1 MTDKQL
7 QQLLRDKLQN
17 YEAPVPQDDWAAI
30 ADRLPR
36 TATSDNDHWC
46 GRLRHKM
53 DAYTTPLPENDWHDN
68 MLGRLPTPRKR
79 RAVPLWVRYTI
90 GLSAAAAVALLLLVP
105 VAFPPSATEQTPLL
119 ADNTN
124 TDETAV
130 VAAAPA
136 QTPTAAP
143 ATADTPSTPNTKR
156 SAQTTRNTAHS
167 HNTTESTTDNVP
179 DAAQPSETIVEATP
193 ATTAGTDDT
202 PTTHLP
208 TDQTPHISIEE
219 AARLMREQQSA
230 VATTDT
236 AGTDERTPRESINL
250 GILASLSPNVSEI
263 FYMPST
269 TIAGSPIALRGTTT
283 QNDRHDL
290 PFSVGLSIGIPLC
303 KRLDLQTGI
312 NYSYAHSR
320 FTSTNRLQG
329 TYSERN
335 QQLHYIGVPL
345 MLSFRIVD
353 RRIIKFYVSAGGAC
367 EKGLIATQHRQTF
380 EVENDA
386 LLSSQTDHEYIKGIQ
401 GSLTA
406 NVGLAV
412 MFFKGMGIYF
422 EPGFT
427 WYIPAEK
434 FPQPVNSRT
443 VHPYNLSLTAGLR
456 FNLK

>member
-1 MTDKQL
+1 MKDKQL
-7 QQLLRDKLQN
+7 RQLLRDKLQN
-17 YEAPVPQDDWAAI
+17 YEAPVPKGDWQAI
-30 ADRLPR
+30 ADRLPS
-36 TATSDNDHWC
+36 TATSADNHWR
-46 GRLRHKM
+46 GLLHHKM
-53 DAYTTPLPENDWHDN
+53 ASYTTPLPENDWHDN
-68 MLGRLPTPRKR
+68 MLGRLPTRRKR

-105 VAFPPSATEQTPLL
+105 AAFPPSATEQTPLL

-124 TDETAV
+124 TGETAV
-130 VAAAPA
+130 VAAVPE
-136 QTPTAAP
+136 QTSTAVQSAAEP
-143 ATADTPSTPNTKR
+143 PSTPTKR
-156 SAQTTRNTAHS
+156 ESKQATRNTAHS
-167 HNTTESTTDNVP
+167 YNTTKHTTDNA
-179 DAAQPSETIVEATP
+179 DTAQPSETIVETTP

-208 TDQTPHISIEE
+208 ADQTPHISIEE

-230 VATTDT
+230 IATTDT

>member
-36 TATSDNDHWC
+36 TATSDSDHWC

-53 DAYTTPLPENDWHDN
+53 DAYTTPLPENDWRDN
-68 MLGRLPTPRKR
+68 MLGRLPAPRKR
-79 RAVPLWVRYTI
+79 RTVPLWVRYTI
-90 GLSAAAAVALLLLVP
+90 GLSAAAAIALLLLLPAV
-105 VAFPPSATEQTPLL
+105 FPPSATEHTPLL
-119 ADNTN
+119 ADNSDTGA
-124 TDETAV
+124 TAV
-130 VAAAPA
+130 VAAVPE
-136 QTPTAAP
+136 QTSTAVQSAAEP
-143 ATADTPSTPNTKR
+143 PSTPTKR
-156 SAQTTRNTAHS
+156 ESKQATRNTVHN
-167 HNTTESTTDNVP
+167 HNTTTPTTDNA
-179 DAAQPSETIVEATP
+179 DTAQPSEAIVEATP

-208 TDQTPHISIEE
+208 ADQTPHISIEE

-230 VATTDT
+230 IATTDT

>member
-1 MTDKQL
+1 MTDKKL
-7 QQLLRDKLQN
+7 QQLLRNKLQN

-36 TATSDNDHWC
+36 TATSDSDRWC

-53 DAYTTPLPENDWHDN
+53 DAYTTPLPENDWRDN
-68 MLGRLPTPRKR
+68 MLGRLPAPRKR
-79 RAVPLWVRYTI
+79 RTVPLWVRYTV
-90 GLSAAAAVALLLLVP
+90 GLSAAAAIALLLLLP
-105 VAFPPSATEQTPLL
+105 AAFPPSATKQAPLL
-119 ADNTN
+119 AANSDTGA
-124 TDETAV
+124 TAV
-130 VAAAPA
+130 VAAVPE
-136 QTPTAAP
+136 QTSTAVQSA
-143 ATADTPSTPNTKR
+143 AKTPSTPTKR
-156 SAQTTRNTAHS
+156 ESKQATRNTAHS
-167 HNTTESTTDNVP
+167 YNTTKHTTDNA
-179 DAAQPSETIVEATP
+179 DTAQPSEAIVEATP

-208 TDQTPHISIEE
+208 ADQTPHISIEE

-230 VATTDT
+230 IATTDT

>member
-1 MTDKQL
+1 MKDKQL
-7 QQLLRDKLQN
+7 RQLLRDKLQN
-17 YEAPVPQDDWAAI
+17 YEAPVPKGDWQAI
-30 ADRLPR
+30 ADRLPS
-36 TATSDNDHWC
+36 TATSADNHWR
-46 GRLRHKM
+46 GLLHHKM
-53 DAYTTPLPENDWHDN
+53 ASYTTPLPENDWHDN

-105 VAFPPSATEQTPLL
+105 AAFPPSATEHTPLL

-124 TDETAV
+124 TGETAV

-167 HNTTESTTDNVP
+167 YNTTKHTTDNA
-179 DAAQPSETIVEATP
+179 DTAQPSEAIVEATP

-208 TDQTPHISIEE
+208 ADQTPHISIEE

>member
-1 MTDKQL
+1 MKDKQL
-7 QQLLRDKLQN
+7 RQLLRDKLQN
-17 YEAPVPQDDWAAI
+17 YEAPVPKGDWQAI
-30 ADRLPR
+30 ADRLPS
-36 TATSDNDHWC
+36 TATSADNHWR
-46 GRLRHKM
+46 GLLHHKM
-53 DAYTTPLPENDWHDN
+53 ASYTTPLPENDWHDN

-105 VAFPPSATEQTPLL
+105 AAFPPSATEQTPLL

-124 TDETAV
+124 TGETAV

-143 ATADTPSTPNTKR
+143 ATADTPSTPHTKR
-156 SAQTTRNTAHS
+156 SAQTTRNTTHS
-167 HNTTESTTDNVP
+167 HNTTECTTDNVP
-179 DAAQPSETIVEATP
+179 DAAQPSETMVEAAP
-193 ATTAGTDDT
+193 ATLAHIDDT
-202 PTTHLP
+202 PTTILP
-208 TDQTPHISIEE
+208 ADDTPNISIEE
-219 AARLMREQQSA
+219 AARLMHDQQA
-230 VATTDT
+230 ALADTDT
-236 AGTDERTPRESINL
+236 AGTNERTPRESINL
-250 GILASLSPNVSEI
+250 GILASLSPNASE
-263 FYMPST
+263 FAYTPSA
-269 TIAGSPIALRGTTT
+269 TIAGSQIALRGTTNN
-283 QNDRHDL
+283 NDHHDL

-335 QQLHYIGVPL
+335 QQLHYLGVPL

-380 EVENDA
+380 DLDDA
-386 LLSSQTDHEYIKGIQ
+386 LLSSQTNYEYIKGIQ

-427 WYIPAEK
+427 WYIPTEK

>member
-7 QQLLRDKLQN
+7 QQLLRNKLQN
-17 YEAPVPQDDWAAI
+17 YEAPVPQDDSAAI
-30 ADRLPR
+30 ADRLPS
-36 TATSDNDHWC
+36 TATSADNHWR
-46 GRLRHKM
+46 GLLHHKM
-53 DAYTTPLPENDWHDN
+53 ASYTTPLPENDWRDN
-68 MLGRLPTPRKR
+68 MLGRLPTPRQR
-79 RAVPLWVRYTI
+79 RTVPLWVRYTV
-90 GLSAAAAVALLLLVP
+90 GLSAAAAIALLLLLP
-105 VAFPPSATEQTPLL
+105 AAFPPSATKQAPLL
-119 ADNTN
+119 AANSDTGA
-124 TDETAV
+124 TAV
-130 VAAAPA
+130 VAALPE
-136 QTPTAAP
+136 QTSTAVQSA
-143 ATADTPSTPNTKR
+143 AKTPSTPTKR
-156 SAQTTRNTAHS
+156 ESKQATRNTAHN
-167 HNTTESTTDNVP
+167 HNTTKHTTDNA
-179 DAAQPSETIVEATP
+179 DTAQPSETIVETTP
-193 ATTAGTDDT
+193 AT
-202 PTTHLP
+202 
-208 TDQTPHISIEE
+208 
-219 AARLMREQQSA
+219 
-230 VATTDT
+230 T